1 MKRTSIAMA
10 AMLVAAALATSASA
24 ASRVTDFSAAKSA
37 YAVKKA
43 ECKARAKA
51 KHFGVH
57 FIKRNRW
64 IKDCIAGAN

>member
-24 ASRVTDFSAAKSA
+24 VSRVTDFSAAKSA